1 MLKLVL
7 FLAVIVLGGAF
18 FLFLTQSSLLQN
30 ITSKISPATPTA
42 LVDQNN
48 QITLPTPTLSA
59 TDEEIDND
67 LTALDRD
74 LAELDAT
81 EKNLTEEINNL

>member
-1 MLKLVL
+1 M
-7 FLAVIVLGGAF
+7 
-18 FLFLTQSSLLQN
+18 QN